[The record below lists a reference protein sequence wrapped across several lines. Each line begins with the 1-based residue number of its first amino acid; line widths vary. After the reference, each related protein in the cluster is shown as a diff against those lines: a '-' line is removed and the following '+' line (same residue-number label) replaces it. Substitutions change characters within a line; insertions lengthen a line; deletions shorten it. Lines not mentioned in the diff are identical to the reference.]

1 MKVLVLLFSL
11 FFTISCSLSEE
22 TQQTS
27 ELNVSESTVLDSTAP
42 IFNGEMNSRM
52 VRESAWTHTLI
63 ETNVSGTDW
72 RNSKHLLKNTYVWEW
87 LISSHGKKYFHFQTK
102 DGHKTY
108 FNYTFFN
115 DRKDVWYSVVR
126 NGLIIQTGWTTVKLL
141 ERRLTYAPGRY
152 SDYALIQ
159 FDVKFHSETQM
170 KQILMVQRKARS
182 SHRGVIWG
190 GSTED
195 FGLESSYNKTAFDR
209 GSFFFGNGHIAS
221 TIMKPAPTINYTSG
235 SDWRNS
241 RNSLKNNAVWNWL
254 ITSQQPRSFNYY
266 SPSGGKYWFTYIFD
280 NTRKE
285 ISYTIVRNGLIIQTG
300 WTTVKLLERRLTY
313 APGRYSDYALIQFDV
328 KFHSETQMKQI
339 LMVQRKARSSHRGV
353 IWGGSTEDFGLE
365 SSYNKT
371 AFDRGSF
378 FFGEGHIAGR

>member
-1 MKVLVLLFSL
+1 MKVLLLLFSL

-52 VRESAWTHTLI
+52 ARESAWTHTLI

-102 DGHKTY
+102 DGNKTY

-115 DRKDVWYSVVR
+115 DRKDVFYSIVR
-126 NGLIIQTGWTTVKLL
+126 HGTTLQQGWTTVKL
-141 ERRLTYAPGRY
+141 
-152 SDYALIQ
+152 
-159 FDVKFHSETQM
+159 SEQ
-170 KQILMVQRKARS
+170 
-182 SHRGVIWG
+182 
-190 GSTED
+190 
-195 FGLESSYNKTAFDR
+195 
-209 GSFFFGNGHIAS
+209 
-221 TIMKPAPTINYTSG
+221 
-235 SDWRNS
+235 
-241 RNSLKNNAVWNWL
+241 
-254 ITSQQPRSFNYY
+254 
-266 SPSGGKYWFTYIFD
+266 
-280 NTRKE
+280 
-285 ISYTIVRNGLIIQTG
+285 
-300 WTTVKLLERRLTY
+300 RLTY

-378 FFGEGHIAGR
+378 FFGEGHIASTIMKPVLPENDTEGTDWRDSDHLLKNTYVWEWLIGSHEKKYFHFQTKNGHKTYFNYTFYNNRKDICFSIVRNGIVLQKGWTTVKLSEQRLTYAPGRYSDYALIQFDVKFHSETQMKQILMVQRKARSSHRGVIWGGSTEDFGLESVQNKIAFERGSFFFGNGHIAGR